1 MLTECEKVTSYKVI
15 INEKRKCDSVL
26 EIGNRK
32 SLFYPIKNQLK
43 LFTFQLFDFPLS
55 RKHTKT
61 LATFHPIIIL
71 IGIVVIYVEL
81 ITQLN

>member
-55 RKHTKT
+55 RNTQKHYPR
-61 LATFHPIIIL
+61 FIR
-71 IGIVVIYVEL
+71 
-81 ITQLN
+81 

>member
-1 MLTECEKVTSYKVI
+1 MKLFNTKKELKKKSSGISKSNKHTK

-43 LFTFQLFDFPLS
+43 LFTFQLFDFLS
-55 RKHTKT
+55 SRNTNTGHISSDNQ
-61 LATFHPIIIL
+61 F
-71 IGIVVIYVEL
+71 
-81 ITQLN
+81 NWCC